1 MDNKGIVW
9 GTSGFEG
16 LEISMP
22 SLNRRTSL
30 RVNGSAFGII
40 WENEFNNLGDLFIF
54 ENESYKLVRCKKL
67 FNPLNNF
74 LQFPFLTLPLI
85 ADIKQI

>member
-1 MDNKGIVW
+1 MFCKMGNRVILEETG
-9 GTSGFEG
+9 GFEG

-30 RVNGSAFGII
+30 RVNGSALGII

-54 ENESYKLVRCKKL
+54 ENESYILVRCKKL
-67 FNPLNNF
+67 FKGLNN
-74 LQFPFLTLPLI
+74 
-85 ADIKQI
+85 

>member
-1 MDNKGIVW
+1 MDNRGIVW
-9 GTSGFEG
+9 ETRVFEG

-30 RVNGSAFGII
+30 RVNGSALGII

-54 ENESYKLVRCKKL
+54 ENESYMLVRCK
-67 FNPLNNF
+67 
-74 LQFPFLTLPLI
+74 
-85 ADIKQI
+85 

>member
-1 MDNKGIVW
+1 MGNRVIFW
-9 GTSGFEG
+9 GTRGFEG

-30 RVNGSAFGII
+30 RVNGSAFGTI

-54 ENESYKLVRCKKL
+54 INESYMLVRCKNL
-67 FNPLNNF
+67 FKGLNN
-74 LQFPFLTLPLI
+74 
-85 ADIKQI
+85 

>member
-1 MDNKGIVW
+1 MGIVW
-9 GTSGFEG
+9 EIRGLDG

-40 WENEFNNLGDLFIF
+40 WENAFNNLGDLFIF
-54 ENESYKLVRCKKL
+54 ENESYMSS
-67 FNPLNNF
+67 
-74 LQFPFLTLPLI
+74 
-85 ADIKQI
+85 

>member
-30 RVNGSAFGII
+30 RVNGSALGII

-54 ENESYKLVRCKKL
+54 ENESYMSS
-67 FNPLNNF
+67 
-74 LQFPFLTLPLI
+74 
-85 ADIKQI
+85 

>member
-1 MDNKGIVW
+1 MDNMGIVW
-9 GTSGFEG
+9 GTRVFDS

-30 RVNGSAFGII
+30 RVNGSALGII

-54 ENESYKLVRCKKL
+54 ENESYILVRCKKL
-67 FNPLNNF
+67 FKGLNN
-74 LQFPFLTLPLI
+74 
-85 ADIKQI
+85 

>member
-9 GTSGFEG
+9 GPSGFEG

-22 SLNRRTSL
+22 SLNWRTSL
-30 RVNGSAFGII
+30 RVNGSAFGTI

-54 ENESYKLVRCKKL
+54 KNQSYLLVRCKKL
-67 FNPLNNF
+67 FKGLNN
-74 LQFPFLTLPLI
+74 
-85 ADIKQI
+85 